1 MISLAVPD
9 LTGNEKKY
17 LDDCIDTTFVSSVG
31 EYVTRFERMVAEATE
46 SRNAV
51 AVSAGTT
58 GLHAALHGAGVRYG
72 ELVII
77 PTFTFIASANAVR
90 QCGAEPW
97 LMDVELRQRPRG
109 SESVVNGGRTDCIT
123 GRVARGWPL

>member
-1 MISLAVPD
+1 MIPLAVPD

-17 LDDCIDTTFVSSVG
+17 LDNCIDTTFVSSVG
-31 EYVTRFERMVAEATE
+31 EYVTRFEGMVADAVG
-46 SRNAV
+46 SREAV

-58 GLHAALHGAGVRYG
+58 GLHAALYAAGVRYG

-90 QCGAEPW
+90 H
-97 LMDVELRQRPRG
+97 
-109 SESVVNGGRTDCIT
+109 
-123 GRVARGWPL
+123 